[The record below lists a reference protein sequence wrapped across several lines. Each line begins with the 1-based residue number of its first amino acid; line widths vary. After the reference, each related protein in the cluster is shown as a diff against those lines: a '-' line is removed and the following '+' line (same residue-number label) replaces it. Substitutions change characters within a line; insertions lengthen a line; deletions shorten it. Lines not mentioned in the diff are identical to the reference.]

1 MKIKNKDLN
10 WRIWNRNDLVEERTY
25 LRATGKLP
33 EMECA
38 KQLREIIEKI
48 EKDESVLDVGCAAGH
63 YLRSIRQL
71 SSECKYI
78 GIDATKKY
86 IDYSIKIHQSD
97 LNAKFI
103 NCDLY
108 DLELKADI
116 VFCCN
121 VLLHLPDL
129 KKALIKLLKCFDK
142 KLVIRTLLSEKTH
155 LSQYLYSDEFDS
167 NGNPTDFLFQNTY
180 SYEYIKDIVNSFDS
194 TINLEFI
201 RDKFDTRV
209 IQKEGDDWRNKQ
221 GFATTSIS
229 NDLQIAGDKVFRWC
243 WIVCSKSS

>member
-1 MKIKNKDLN
+1 M
-10 WRIWNRNDLVEERTY
+10 
-25 LRATGKLP
+25 
-33 EMECA
+33 
-38 KQLREIIEKI
+38 
-48 EKDESVLDVGCAAGH
+48 
-63 YLRSIRQL
+63 
-71 SSECKYI
+71 
-78 GIDATKKY
+78 
-86 IDYSIKIHQSD
+86 
-97 LNAKFI
+97 
-103 NCDLY
+103 
-108 DLELKADI
+108 
-116 VFCCN
+116 
-121 VLLHLPDL
+121 
-129 KKALIKLLKCFDK
+129 KKALINLLKSFDK

-167 NGNPTDFLFQNTY
+167 NGNPRDFLFQNTY

-201 RDKFDTRV
+201 RDKFDTKV